1 MSNQFSFAEVQQYL
15 ELDFRGVDREG
26 LNNVGSHSPEVGGR
40 DSAGS
45 KQAPEQQHEEISMN
59 ANMNNDTN
67 EREPWDGDYDSEGT
81 GPEADFNFGVNFD
94 DVVPQRG
101 SAPPKPGAHTF
112 RITKVSTGTQQK
124 GQSSGSKYFTAWCAV
139 VDDEGKTTGEG
150 ISQFC
155 GLDKTAGKGGYTQI
169 GSTKA
174 FLMDVGRADIM
185 TPEGS
190 PKDLVDTEFTAEVY
204 SRRNTKTGEDEARM
218 RGIKPVIE
226 AAPAPA
232 PAPAKKAV
240 ADPTPARPMAARN
253 PRARA

>member
-1 MSNQFSFAEVQQYL
+1 VTEQQ
-15 ELDFRGVDREG
+15 EFDF
-26 LNNVGSHSPEVGGR
+26 GSYSPEVGGR
-40 DSAGS
+40 DSAR
-45 KQAPEQQHEEISMN
+45 QERAPENNNEEISMN
-59 ANMNNDTN
+59 ANTNTNHDN

-81 GPEADFNFGVNFD
+81 GPEADFNFGVSFD
-94 DVVPQRG
+94 DVAPQRG
-101 SAPPKPGAHTF
+101 SVPPKTGSHLF

-124 GQSSGSKYFTAWCAV
+124 GQSSGSKYFTTWCAV

-174 FLMDVGRADIM
+174 FLLDIGRADIM

-190 PKDLVDTEFTAEVY
+190 PKGLVDTEFTAEVY

-226 AAPAPA
+226 QAPAPA
-232 PAPAKKAV
+232 PAPAKKV